1 MIHISLGPEG
11 TVVGSY
17 EEKPLHN
24 SIIYDVEFNDG
35 TVKEYSANVIA
46 ENMLTQ
52 VDSDGFS
59 TTMMNGIIDQRK
71 DEATAISKSDM

>member
-1 MIHISLGPEG
+1 MIQISLGPEG
-11 TVVGSY
+11 NVVGSY
-17 EEKPLHN
+17 DEKPFLN

-52 VDSDGFS
+52 VELHDALP
-59 TTMMNGIIDQRK
+59 IY
-71 DEATAISKSDM
+71 ATSKRTAL